1 MVHTRQAH
9 ALGQASAPRLA
20 GIEKGMRVQVIY
32 QDGAGDLWHD
42 CTVDY
47 IDTDRK
53 FFKTKALSDGNE
65 QKFSFFPHPEVRL
78 PASDGSPF
86 RGGGGVR
93 ISANT
98 NDIGVGARSA
108 GGAISSSGASA
119 VGTGQK
125 RPSSEECNCDGGR
138 SKRASGGDGGRG
150 GRPGPSG
157 GSADSQELGVEVSIG
172 VDVGNSGTVIRITP
186 LHSSQRIASFP
197 LNDLDHDAMP
207 CSSCDLSVCTHRRRD
222 IASTTKA

>member
-9 ALGQASAPRLA
+9 ARGQASAPRLA

-47 IDTDRK
+47 IDTDRR

-98 NDIGVGARSA
+98 NDSGVGARSA

-119 VGTGQK
+119 AVGTGQK
-125 RPSSEECNCDGGR
+125 RPSSEECNSDGGR
-138 SKRASGGDGGRG
+138 SKRASGGDGGRVTDLTLQG
-150 GRPGPSG
+150 LGLQIRKSLEWK
-157 GSADSQELGVEVSIG
+157 SAWVLTA
-172 VDVGNSGTVIRITP
+172 GTLAR
-186 LHSSQRIASFP
+186 
-197 LNDLDHDAMP
+197 
-207 CSSCDLSVCTHRRRD
+207 
-222 IASTTKA
+222 